1 MTAPAW
7 TVRLDEA
14 TTRILRRYRGEKP
27 AVVIARAMRLLAQAD
42 GLLDTSGRPTTE
54 RQQRRQT

>member
-14 TTRILRRYRGEKP
+14 TTRLLRRYQGQKP
-27 AVVIARAMRLLAQAD
+27 ADVVARAMRLLAQAD
-42 GLLDTSGRPTTE
+42 GLLDASGKPTTD
-54 RQQRRQT
+54 RARRRQT

>member
-27 AVVIARAMRLLAQAD
+27 AAVVARAIRLLAQAD
-42 GLLDTSGRPTTE
+42 GLLDASGRPTTE
-54 RQQRRQT
+54 RDRRRTK

>member
-1 MTAPAW
+1 MTAPVW

-27 AVVIARAMRLLAQAD
+27 AAVVARAIRLLAQAD
-42 GLLDTSGRPTTE
+42 GLLDASGRPTTE
-54 RQQRRQT
+54 RDRRRTT

>member
-14 TTRILRRYRGEKP
+14 TTRLLRRYRGEKP
-27 AVVIARAMRLLAQAD
+27 TAVIARAMRLLAQAD
-42 GLLDTSGRPTTE
+42 GLLDASGKPTTD
-54 RQQRRQT
+54 RAQRRQT